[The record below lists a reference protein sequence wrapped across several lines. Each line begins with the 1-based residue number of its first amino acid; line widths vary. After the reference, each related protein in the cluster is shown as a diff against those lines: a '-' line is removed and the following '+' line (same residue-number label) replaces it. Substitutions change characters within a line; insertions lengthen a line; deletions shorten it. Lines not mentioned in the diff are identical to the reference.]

1 MLRLFLWDRCV
12 LYEPSFWFEP
22 NLSLREKKMMM
33 FRNIWSNVVSNAL
46 VHHCQLYVA
55 TRGLLLPYRM
65 GTVLYCVDSPPYR
78 TIGLWTKPMVCS
90 GTIDAQFNSR
100 RPVALYKKIR
110 GGYWPCLQVFVI
122 IGRSKLAARL
132 DILDILSTKLGCC
145 RSNPHCGRRGSRA
158 SRFVL
163 FPSFKALL
171 ATRTKN
177 PDYS

>member
-22 NLSLREKKMMM
+22 NLSLREKKWWCSEIFEVMWCPMPWFTTVNYM
-33 FRNIWSNVVSNAL
+33 WQQEVCSCRIGW
-46 VHHCQLYVA
+46 
-55 TRGLLLPYRM
+55 
-65 GTVLYCVDSPPYR
+65 VLYCVDSPPYR

-177 PDYS
+177 PDSS